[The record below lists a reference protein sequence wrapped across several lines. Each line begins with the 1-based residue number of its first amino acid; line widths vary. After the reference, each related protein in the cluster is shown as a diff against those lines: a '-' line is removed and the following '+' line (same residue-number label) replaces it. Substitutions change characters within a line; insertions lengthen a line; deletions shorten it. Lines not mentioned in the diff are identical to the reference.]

1 MEQIKILDDLYLFR
15 TLNQDIN
22 LTFNQ
27 YLLLGAQPILIHT
40 GNAHHAAE
48 LVPKIRAIL
57 GKEDLS
63 YVYFSHF
70 EADECG
76 GLSIIHNQ
84 FPQAKPICSQVSA
97 RQLRGFGFD
106 YDFIVKV
113 PGEWLE
119 TPEYK
124 LNFISYPAEMHLWEG
139 LLAFETQRKIFFS
152 SDLLLRMGV
161 ASATPVEADWH
172 QEIRN
177 ITPQQIASP
186 EARHT
191 LQQTLSALPVKYV
204 ATGHGP
210 FLTV

>member
-15 TLNQDIN
+15 TMNQDIN

-27 YLLLGAQPILIHT
+27 YLLLGDQPILIHT
-40 GNAHHAAE
+40 GNVHHAAE

-57 GKEDLS
+57 GKADLS

-76 GLSIIHNQ
+76 GLGIIHSQ
-84 FPQAKPICSQVSA
+84 FPQVKPVCSQVSA

-106 YDFIVKV
+106 YDFIVKA

-119 TPEYK
+119 TPDYK

-177 ITPQQIASP
+177 ITSQQVASP

-191 LQQTLSALPVKYV
+191 LQQTLAALTVKYV

-210 FLTV
+210 FLAV